1 MGIEKFMGLFSN
13 ISAATRQKFI
23 EFITRDRAI
32 CEGDILDTEWR
43 RFKGSLIFILHFQGS
58 LIFILHFQKWPIFSG
73 SFVENDLQLT
83 GSYESS
89 PPCSLTVTSSR
100 AIARVSRVIRSMSPQ
115 KSPICAKESYI
126 SDKKTYTSAEEPN
139 MTDTSLR
146 ATAGVSRVILILP
159 RALCEFALSCLS
171 LLGSRILWVFFQIF
185 PQQTTATHYCNIL
198 LQDTSATHYCN
209 ALLQRTT
216 ATHYCNTLA
225 QHTTVTHH
233 CNTPL
238 HHTTA
243 THYCNA
249 LLQHTMSL

>member
-1 MGIEKFMGLFSN
+1 MGLFSN

-126 SDKKTYTSAEEPN
+126 SDKKTYISTKEPN
-139 MTDTSLR
+139 IKT
-146 ATAGVSRVILILP
+146 LP
-159 RALCEFALSCLS
+159 RELLPAFPTLSEVCLRKRAPS
-171 LLGSRILWVFFQIF
+171 AQKSPISPTKRHIH
-185 PQQTTATHYCNIL
+185 PQKSPIWQTLPC
-198 LQDTSATHYCN
+198 
-209 ALLQRTT
+209 ALL
-216 ATHYCNTLA
+216 LA
-225 QHTTVTHH
+225 F
-233 CNTPL
+233 P
-238 HHTTA
+238 
-243 THYCNA
+243 A
-249 LLQHTMSL
+249 LF